1 MDKKALC
8 ELSGAPEMGQII
20 NTTVLAITV
29 IRGTLGLQRVSP
41 PHWRSSNQ
49 ADHRKQHTGIGL
61 PAIVVV
67 AGHSRGAFGLCWRCG
82 HVGI

>member
-29 IRGTLGLQRVSP
+29 IRGTLGLQSVPPPIGRV
-41 PHWRSSNQ
+41 Q
-49 ADHRKQHTGIGL
+49 TKQTTGNSTPELAYL
-61 PAIVVV
+61 P
-67 AGHSRGAFGLCWRCG
+67 S
-82 HVGI
+82 

>member
-8 ELSGAPEMGQII
+8 EQSGAPEMGQII

-29 IRGTLGLQRVSP
+29 IRGTLGLQRAP

-49 ADHRKQHTGIGL
+49 ADHRKQHTGTGL

-67 AGHSRGAFGLCWRCG
+67 AGHSWGAFGLCWRCG
-82 HVGI
+82 QGGI